1 MHKVLNAL
9 MASHCFSYPFSWF
22 QGHPVEPAKSL
33 HGKGEEGDPLVPGLS
48 SPLHLALKCL
58 LRGTPRLSIST
69 FDWTR
74 VRRPRNGHIKGPVF
88 AVNSAS
94 NQDVTWASCNTFYWG
109 KSSIGSRLVKNIAK
123 LIMPGDPEGQVLSLT
138 VSAAA

>member
-1 MHKVLNAL
+1 MHKLLNAL
-9 MASHCFSYPFSWF
+9 MAVHCFSYPFSWF

-109 KSSIGSRLVKNIAK
+109 KSSIGSSLVENIAK

>member
-1 MHKVLNAL
+1 MHKVLNAFAGSKASL
-9 MASHCFSYPFSWF
+9 WNPPRVSMAKERKAIPW
-22 QGHPVEPAKSL
+22 SL
-33 HGKGEEGDPLVPGLS
+33 VVASLS
-48 SPLHLALKCL
+48 SPLHLELKCL
-58 LRGTPRLSIST
+58 LQGNPRLSIST

-109 KSSIGSRLVKNIAK
+109 KSSIGSSLVENITK
-123 LIMPGDPEGQVLSLT
+123 SIIDDPVQVLSLP

>member
-1 MHKVLNAL
+1 MYLNAQGPQCL
-9 MASHCFSYPFSWF
+9 CWF
-22 QGHPVEPAKSL
+22 QGQLVESTKSL
-33 HGKGEEGDPLVPGLS
+33 HGKGEEGDPLVPGPS

-69 FDWTR
+69 FGWTR

-109 KSSIGSRLVKNIAK
+109 KSSIGSSLVENIAK

-138 VSAAA
+138 A

>member
-33 HGKGEEGDPLVPGLS
+33 HGKGEEGDPLVPGLT

-74 VRRPRNGHIKGPVF
+74 VRRPRNGHIKSPVF

-94 NQDVTWASCNTFYWG
+94 NQDVAWASCNTSY
-109 KSSIGSRLVKNIAK
+109 
-123 LIMPGDPEGQVLSLT
+123 
-138 VSAAA
+138 